1 MNFRNWIRYN
11 PFVQMKDFAL
21 SKGEIITNLRKYIDE
36 LKKIF
41 FRATGPISTFF
52 GGGNLSLFNWNLA
65 QIILEWRKSFYKF
78 FKWRNPPFSKRR
90 SLRNSENAFDDFKK
104 NLLLQNQWNLA
115 QIILGWRVSLYIKL
129 DFSNEGS
136 LLFPRGDDYEIVKI
150 H

>member
-1 MNFRNWIRYN
+1 
-11 PFVQMKDFAL
+11 MKDFAL

-65 QIILEWRKSFYKF
+65 QIILEWRKSFDKF

-90 SLRNSENAFDDFKK
+90 SFRNSENTFDDFKK
-104 NLLLQNQWNLA
+104 KSSSPEPMK
-115 QIILGWRVSLYIKL
+115 LGTNHPW
-129 DFSNEGS
+129 
-136 LLFPRGDDYEIVKI
+136 VKGKPI
-150 H
+150 Y